1 MKIGIGTAQLGMKY
15 GVTNNSKK
23 LDLDNFK
30 KILSLSLKNNISI
43 IDTANSYGD
52 SIKKIGYTISQNK
65 FRNKF
70 KIISKVSDLRKVKKS
85 NIYSHIFDNIS

>member
-52 SIKKIGYTISQNK
+52 SIKKIG
-65 FRNKF
+65 
-70 KIISKVSDLRKVKKS
+70 
-85 NIYSHIFDNIS
+85 